1 MPEFKSKEEYEKWK
15 AAKINAAKS
24 KTNTSGQTAKNDSAQ
39 AELTAKPAIVQ
50 NSPQK
55 GKSRKT
61 LFVIIG
67 ILTVVVLTGAVAA
80 YLLYF
85 RQANVTGLWTGR
97 AELRDFMK
105 TIGNEELKDEDKLP
119 VDVSLVL
126 KHEDKQVISGKL
138 TFRNFKFSN
147 VDIPIDINGKIDG
160 SKLKF
165 KGENNMVVARVKV
178 DLIDSEVKN
187 DTIDGNLGV
196 TLTGDSIFR
205 IFRERI
211 KLKRY

>member
-1 MPEFKSKEEYEKWK
+1 MPEFRSKEEYEKWK
-15 AAKINAAKS
+15 AAKSNALKS

-39 AELTAKPAIVQ
+39 VELTAKPQIAQ
-50 NSPQK
+50 NSTQK
-55 GKSRKT
+55 GKSKKS
-61 LFVIIG
+61 LFIIIG
-67 ILTVVVLTGAVAA
+67 ALIVVVLAGAVTA

-85 RQANVTGLWTGR
+85 RQANVAGLWTGQ

-105 TIGNEELKDEDKLP
+105 TIKNEELKDDDKLP

-138 TFRNFKFSN
+138 TLRNFNYSN

-165 KGENNMVVARVKV
+165 EGENNMVVARVKV
-178 DLIDSEVKN
+178 DLIGGEVKN
-187 DTIDGNLGV
+187 DRIAGNLGV
-196 TLTGDSIFR
+196 TLIGDLNLRTFR
-205 IFRERI
+205 WRI
-211 KLKRY
+211 ELKRY